1 MSDVCHEGGEQ
12 QPFCFLFFSDS
23 TILTFFLPCT
33 IQQFFLCV
41 FCDMRKRRK
50 QKISMSKL
58 CPNKC
63 QNSKVE
69 QEAKQSLL
77 LLSCRNCKLPR
88 RVLLCIF
95 SVSSSTPNNPQIWIT
110 NEGNWKLSSDVN
122 KQRIQLEHEFST
134 EWIFVTIWRK
144 KKRSSL

>member
-1 MSDVCHEGGEQ
+1 MSDVCHEEGEQ
-12 QPFCFLFFSDS
+12 QPFCFLFFGQHNPHV
-23 TILTFFLPCT
+23 LPSLYNT
-33 IQQFFLCV
+33 TVFLCV

-50 QKISMSKL
+50 QKTSMSKL

-95 SVSSSTPNNPQIWIT
+95 SVSSSIPNNAQIWIT

-122 KQRIQLEHEFST
+122 KQRMQLEHEFST